1 MKFKTI
7 EYGDGILRLVDQRKL
22 PVEITFF
29 EASRYQEVV
38 FAISDMVVRGAPAI
52 GAVGAYGVFMA
63 AKQFINLSKEEF
75 LLKMGEANREIAE
88 ARPTAV
94 NLSWAVKR
102 MEKAMEDY
110 KEHSVE
116 TIVEVLFKEAEKVAL
131 EDIEINKTIAKH
143 GNEIIP
149 QRATILTHCN
159 TGALATV
166 DWGTA
171 LGVIRQAHFS
181 GKDISVYADET
192 RPRLQGAMLTAFE
205 LVEEGI
211 PATLISDS
219 VAATLIRD
227 QKIDLIL
234 VGADRIAANGDTAN
248 KIGTYMLSEIA
259 LKFAIPFYVVAPIST
274 IDFEIE
280 SGDDIEI
287 EERSETEVTHI
298 RGVQIA
304 PAEINIYNPA
314 FDVTP
319 AENITGIITEKGII
333 RAPFQKSIAY
343 LRA

>member
-1 MKFKTI
+1 MRFKTI
-7 EYGDGILRLVDQRKL
+7 EYVDGILRLVDQRKL

-29 EASRYQEVV
+29 EAKKYQEVV

-52 GAVGAYGVFMA
+52 GATGAYGVSIA
-63 AKQFINLSKEEF
+63 ASEFKDLPKDEFIA
-75 LLKMGEANREIAE
+75 KMREANKEITE

-102 MEKAMEDY
+102 MEKVME
-110 KEHSVE
+110 EHKDKSVE
-116 TIVEVLFKEAEKVAL
+116 EIVDILFKEAEKVAI
-131 EDIEINKTIAKH
+131 EDIEINKSMAKH
-143 GNEIIP
+143 GNEIVP
-149 QRATILTHCN
+149 QKATILTHCN
-159 TGALATV
+159 TGAFATV

-171 LGVIRQAHFS
+171 LGVIREAHFS
-181 GKDISVYADET
+181 GKDIYVYADET
-192 RPRLQGAMLTAFE
+192 RPRLQGARLTAFE

-227 QKIDLIL
+227 QKIDLVL

-259 LKFAIPFYVVAPIST
+259 SKFAIPFYIVAPTST
-274 IDFEIE
+274 IDFDIE
-280 SGDDIEI
+280 SGADIEI
-287 EERSETEVTHI
+287 EERSETEVTHV

-304 PAEINIYNPA
+304 PTEINIYNPA

-333 RAPFQKSIAY
+333 RAPFNEGIATIKG
-343 LRA
+343 